1 MLERATA
8 GMQALDA
15 KVKSVV
21 INDIDHE
28 AVFGALKAKVPGAV
42 VAAGEIALC
51 HVAHFIC
58 SCMAT
63 KKFTVEDWA
72 NVIGQLSNLIPAEAA
87 AAFWWSL
94 ARAFS
99 PLTHT
104 PLPLCSSM
112 NTFGV

>member
-1 MLERATA
+1 MPDPSFPFSCPPWSTPLRPSVTPGVLERATA

-51 HVAHFIC
+51 HVAHLIC

-72 NVIGQLSNLIPAEAA
+72 NVP
-87 AAFWWSL
+87 L
-94 ARAFS
+94 AS
-99 PLTHT
+99 CPT
-104 PLPLCSSM
+104 
-112 NTFGV
+112 